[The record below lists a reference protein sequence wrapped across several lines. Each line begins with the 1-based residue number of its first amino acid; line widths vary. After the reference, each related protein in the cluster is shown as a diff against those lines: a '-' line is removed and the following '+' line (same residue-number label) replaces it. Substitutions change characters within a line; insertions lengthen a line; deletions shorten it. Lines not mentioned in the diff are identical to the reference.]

1 MKDSRLILVLAL
13 LTMVGPLGIDTY
25 LPSFPSI
32 ARSFAVSP
40 VVVQQTL
47 SVYLLCMA
55 SMMLFYGTLSDSFG
69 RRPVLVVAMGLFTLS
84 SLAALWA
91 PSAGALIAIRGV
103 QGLAAGAGG
112 VVARA
117 MVQDHFKGHD
127 AQRAT
132 AVMMMVFGLAPAL
145 APVLGGWLEASLG
158 WRSIFVFLAAFGALM
173 LLMCLRVLP
182 ETLPRAQRTPFALG
196 PIAANYA
203 RCMRHPRFMLM
214 SLSLAFLFSGVA
226 LYIGSAAAFVM
237 GILHQS
243 ETAFAWLFVP
253 MIGGMM
259 LGSAV
264 SSRFAHRVAES
275 RLIGLGFALMLVA
288 VAWGVAYTAT
298 QVARVPYAVLPI
310 GLYTFGLALAM
321 PGMSVQT
328 LNLFPRMSGLAASL
342 QGFIQ
347 MFLFAL
353 VSGLVA
359 PLLFDSA
366 FALAAG
372 HAVGVL
378 MGVALWGW
386 AMRVGRPAGAETAD
400 NSA

>member
-32 ARSFAVSP
+32 ARSFDVTP

-69 RRPVLVVAMGLFTLS
+69 RRPVLIGAMLLFTLS
-84 SLAALWA
+84 SLAAAWA
-91 PSAGALIAIRGV
+91 PSAGVLIAIRGA

-117 MVQDHFKGHD
+117 MVQDHFKSHD

-145 APVLGGWLEASLG
+145 APVLGGWLETTVG
-158 WRSIFVFLAAFGALM
+158 WRAIFVFLAGFGALM
-173 LLMCLRVLP
+173 LLMCWRVLP
-182 ETLPRAQRTPFALG
+182 ETLPPQRRTPFALG
-196 PIAANYA
+196 PIARNYGH
-203 RCMRHPRFMLM
+203 CMGHRRFALM

-237 GILHQS
+237 GLLHQP

-259 LGSAV
+259 VGSAL
-264 SSRFAHRVAES
+264 SGRLARRVAPA
-275 RLIGLGFALMLVA
+275 RLIGVGMAIMLVA
-288 VAWGVAYTAT
+288 VACSVGYGAT

-321 PGMSVQT
+321 PGMSVQA
-328 LNLFPRMSGLAASL
+328 LDLFPTMSGLAASL

-366 FALAAG
+366 LALSVG

-378 MGVALWGW
+378 IGVAFWGL
-386 AMRVGRPAGAETAD
+386 AGRCGRPAPAETAD
-400 NSA
+400 NLA